1 MVRVSSEKEAIMSPI
16 FNRHALRGLSTS
28 ALEQLRSAVRQSL
41 GSNRLSEPE
50 RINLH
55 AALASIEAVLRTRAA
70 LPAPRSPAP
79 SP

>member
-16 FNRHALRGLSTS
+16 FNHHALRGLSTS
-28 ALEQLRSAVRQSL
+28 ALEQLRSVVLQSL
-41 GSNRLSEPE
+41 GSDRLSEAE

-70 LPAPRSPAP
+70 QPVPRIPAP
-79 SP
+79 SL

>member
-16 FNRHALRGLSTS
+16 FNHHALKGLSTS
-28 ALEQLRSAVRQSL
+28 ALEQLRCTIRQCL
-41 GSNRLSEPE
+41 GSDRLSEPE

-55 AALASIEAVLRTRAA
+55 AALASIEAVLRTRVAP
-70 LPAPRSPAP
+70 PAPRGAAP